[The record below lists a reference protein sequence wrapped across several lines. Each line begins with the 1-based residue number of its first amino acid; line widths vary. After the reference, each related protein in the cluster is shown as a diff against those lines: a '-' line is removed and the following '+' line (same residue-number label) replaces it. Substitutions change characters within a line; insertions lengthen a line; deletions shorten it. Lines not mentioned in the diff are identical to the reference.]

1 MSLLATASINPAL
14 VLLPSRMT
22 ATPACEFWLTNPLLK
37 AAHPKLVAER
47 LEQYPGLGAAKQ
59 RSLAT
64 RLSIQRDKLK
74 ATTPATDETLPQPE
88 LIAVLHRYSETMDEN
103 EHKQARY
110 LAFTCHARERQWLA
124 DHFRAVL
131 EARLAVLYEQ
141 DEQSYAA

>member
-1 MSLLATASINPAL
+1 MSLLASASINPAL

-22 ATPACEFWLTNPLLK
+22 AAPACAFWLTNPLLL
-37 AAHPKLVAER
+37 AAYPKLVTER
-47 LEQYPGLGAAKQ
+47 LEQYPRWGAAQQ

-64 RLSIQRDKLK
+64 RLSIQRGKLM
-74 ATTPATDETLPQPE
+74 ACTPATEETLTRDE
-88 LIAVLHRYSETMDEN
+88 VMAVLLRFSETMDEN

-131 EARLAVLYEQ
+131 EARLACLYEQ
-141 DEQSYAA
+141 DEQAYAA